1 MTKEYTATIGDL
13 KILIKRQENQIER
26 TKNERLSD
34 QRKMLEQTSTN
45 QSETADLKRE
55 LKKCNKMYKELEE
68 RLFEAEES
76 KQFSQKMK
84 QAFNQDRR
92 AFD

>member
-1 MTKEYTATIGDL
+1 MTKEYTATIEDL